1 MAGIGTVTWYDP
13 NTKTFAALGHGIT
26 DVDTGALMPIRS
38 GSILPTTVTGVEKG
52 AKGAPGQ
59 LHGSFDLTLELGSLT
74 VNSDSGVFGTLSET
88 AWAGDPIPVAK
99 RSQVQV
105 GEAEILANISGN
117 EVEHYQVEIKRIYP
131 QGLSQGRDLLIEVTD
146 PALLST
152 TGGIVQGMSGSP
164 ILQNG
169 RLVGA
174 VTHVL
179 VNDPTQGYGILA
191 EEMLDMV
198 S

>member
-1 MAGIGTVTWYDP
+1 VTWYDP
-13 NTKTFAALGHGIT
+13 STKTFAALGHGIT

-59 LHGSFDLTLELGSLT
+59 LHGSFDLTQELGSLT
-74 VNSDSGVFGTLSET
+74 VNSDSGVFGTLSEA
-88 AWAGDPIPVAK
+88 AWSGDPIPVAK

-131 QGLSQGRDLLIEVTD
+131 QGLRQGRDLLIEVSD
-146 PALLST
+146 PALLSA

-169 RLVGA
+169 KLVGA

>member
-59 LHGSFDLTLELGSLT
+59 LHGSFDLTQELGSLT
-74 VNSDSGVFGTLSET
+74 VNSDSGVFGTLSDMT
-88 AWAGDPIPVAK
+88 WTGDPMPVAK

-146 PALLST
+146 PALLSA

-169 RLVGA
+169 KLVGA